1 MALSVLLEALA
12 STAPCDLARVQSLWF
27 HQVKQTDGTCAV
39 NYWYDMVFGDRY
51 VTHKL
56 LEELVAA
63 AATQG

>member
-1 MALSVLLEALA
+1 M
-12 STAPCDLARVQSLWF
+12 QSLWF

-51 VTHKL
+51 VAHKL

-63 AATQG
+63 AAAQG